1 MSLVNHPAM
10 PTYIYETIPAKG
22 KKPKRF
28 EIFQLMKD
36 DALKVHPETG
46 EPVRRIITGG
56 AHLFLRE
63 LTIERPLPPPP
74 KKSRF
79 DKKPRPPE
87 GRPAHYDHGHDHDH
101 HH

>member
-1 MSLVNHPAM
+1 M

-28 EIFQLMKD
+28 EVWQLMKD
-36 DALKVHPETG
+36 AALTKHPKTG

-56 AHLFLRE
+56 AEFFLPN
-63 LTIERPLPPPP
+63 LIVERAAPPPP

-79 DKKPRPPE
+79 DKKPRHE
-87 GRPAHYDHGHDHDH
+87 GPRAHYDHGDDH
-101 HH
+101 HHH

>member
-1 MSLVNHPAM
+1 M

-28 EIFQLMKD
+28 ELWQLMKD
-36 DALKVHPETG
+36 AALTKHPKTG

-56 AHLFLRE
+56 ADFFLPN
-63 LTIERPLPPPP
+63 LIVERPSPPPR

-79 DKKPRPPE
+79 DRKPRPAE
-87 GRPAHYDHGHDHDH
+87 SRPTHYDHGDDH

>member
-1 MSLVNHPAM
+1 M

-28 EIFQLMKD
+28 ELRQLMA
-36 DALKVHPETG
+36 DAALTRHPETG

-56 AHLFLRE
+56 AEPFLRE
-63 LTIERPLPPPP
+63 LTIERPAPPPP

-87 GRPAHYDHGHDHDH
+87 GRPTHYDHGDDHDH
-101 HH
+101 